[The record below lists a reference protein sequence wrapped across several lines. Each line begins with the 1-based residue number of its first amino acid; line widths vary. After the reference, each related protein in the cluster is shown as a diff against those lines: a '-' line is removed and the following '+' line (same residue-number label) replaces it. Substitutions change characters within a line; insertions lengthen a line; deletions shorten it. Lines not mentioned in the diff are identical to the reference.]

1 MDRDQVLAII
11 DKAYAARQ
19 AGDQAALGQ
28 IWAADATFELA
39 GETSLLENFPGSA
52 GPEAG
57 KPAVEALMRL
67 VAMSNVT
74 RLNAVV
80 EGHKA
85 ATLSSA
91 TVSFAGRPPFETLLY
106 DLWELDEAG
115 RVRSLQQFADTARV
129 VHEMRALKEG

>member
-11 DKAYAARQ
+11 DQAYAARQ
-19 AGDQAALGQ
+19 ANDEEALGQ
-28 IWAADATFELA
+28 IWAEDATFELA
-39 GETSLLENFPGSA
+39 GETSLLENFPGST

-80 EGHKA
+80 EGNKA

-91 TVSFAGRPPFETLLY
+91 TVSFAGRPSFETLLY
-106 DLWELDEAG
+106 DLWEINEAG

-129 VHEMRALKEG
+129 VHEMRALKEI